1 MKVILLKTIKGLGNT
16 DAVKEVKEGYARNY
30 LFPHNLA
37 IQATPAE
44 VKEIED
50 RKKKNVKASVEN
62 LRLQQ
67 SLVGQLDGI
76 EVEISEKANSNGG
89 LYAAVTPQKIS
100 NTLGAM
106 GYQVKS
112 EQIITKPLKQVGTFP
127 VVVRFGDGL
136 EAEISVI
143 INSLT

>member
-1 MKVILLKTIKGLGNT
+1 MKVILLKNIKGLGNT

-44 VKEIED
+44 IREIEG
-50 RKKKNVKASVEN
+50 RKMKNAKVSVES
-62 LRLQQ
+62 LHLQQ
-67 SLVGQLDGI
+67 SLVGQLDGM
-76 EVEISEKANSNGG
+76 EVEIFEKANSNGV
-89 LYAAVTPQKIS
+89 LYAAVTAQKIS
-100 NTLGAM
+100 NTLGKM

-112 EQIITKPLKQVGTFP
+112 EQILTKPLKQIGTFP

-143 INSLT
+143 INPLT